1 MSRTEPAVIV
11 VSGLTVPKAP
21 QSLQRSGMR
30 NRTGLVGTFDRR
42 AFGIPEWALL
52 KS

>member
-11 VSGLTVPKAP
+11 VSGRTVPKAP
-21 QSLQRSGMR
+21 QSLQRSGIL
-30 NRTGLVGTFDRR
+30 NRTGLVGTLNSR
-42 AFGIPEWALL
+42 AFGIPDWPLL